1 MSPRVSVIIP
11 AFNRAEQIGAA
22 INSALT
28 QTFGDI
34 EIIVVDD
41 GSTDKTVGVVREVTD
56 DRVRLVAHERN
67 RGAAAARNSGIAAAQ
82 GEFIAFLDSDD
93 TWMPEKLERQLSL
106 LSANSSAEAAICG
119 AHIRLLDQG
128 RSFDAELP
136 QPDDWLKRLLADCGV
151 NPGATLVIRRAAATA
166 IGPMDEELPRFEDWD
181 WLVRY
186 AARGGVIAIA
196 PEVLAVV
203 NNKRGRLGA
212 ETERSAQRFLAKH
225 KALRARYGAAF
236 SRRAEV
242 DVWMQVAGT
251 YAFAGQWL
259 GFARVFARAALMD
272 PIYSGGRLL
281 RAAALSGS
289 RLDADGK
296 SR

>member
-1 MSPRVSVIIP
+1 MSPKVSVIIP
-11 AFNRAEQIGAA
+11 AFNRADMIAAA
-22 INSALT
+22 IDSALV
-28 QTFGDI
+28 QTVSDI

-41 GSTDKTVGVVREVTD
+41 GSTDGTADVTQRIAD
-56 DRVRLVAHERN
+56 GRIRVIAHERR
-67 RGAAAARNSGIAAAQ
+67 RGAAAARNSGIAGAR

-93 TWMPEKLERQLSL
+93 AWMPEKLERQLSTL
-106 LSANSSAEAAICG
+106 AANPTAEAAICG
-119 AHIRLLDQG
+119 AHIRLIDQG
-128 RSFDAELP
+128 RSFDAELV
-136 QPDDWLKRLLADCGV
+136 QPDDWLKHLLADCAV
-151 NPGATLVIRRAAATA
+151 NPGATLVIRRTAAAA
-166 IGPMDEELPRFEDWD
+166 IGPMDEDLPRFEDWD
-181 WLVRY
+181 WLVRH

-196 PEVLAVV
+196 PGVLAVV

-225 KALRARYGAAF
+225 SALRARYGAAF

-251 YAFAGQWL
+251 YAFAGEWW

-272 PIYSGGRLL
+272 PIYSGGRLV
-281 RAAALSGS
+281 RAAARSGS
-289 RLDADGK
+289 RLDAEGK